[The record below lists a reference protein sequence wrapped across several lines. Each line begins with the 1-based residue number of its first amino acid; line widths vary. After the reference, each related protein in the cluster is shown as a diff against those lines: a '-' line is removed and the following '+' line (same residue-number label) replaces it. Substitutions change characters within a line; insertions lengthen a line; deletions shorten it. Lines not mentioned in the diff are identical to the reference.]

1 MRSSFLVSNP
11 PFLPSLIPRYSSRK
25 SIRRSR
31 ERFSFPESLRVS
43 LLHGIRRNIEVA
55 QGVQFD
61 GPIMDRD
68 VNLDDD
74 LVVQVCVTRTLPPAL
89 TLELGLESLKEAID
103 ELKTNPPKSS
113 SGVLR
118 FQVLICFHILTCLVD
133 VVSLFIYVF
142 LNS

>member
-1 MRSSFLVSNP
+1 
-11 PFLPSLIPRYSSRK
+11 
-25 SIRRSR
+25 
-31 ERFSFPESLRVS
+31 
-43 LLHGIRRNIEVA
+43 
-55 QGVQFD
+55 
-61 GPIMDRD
+61 MDRD